1 MKNLISTEIM
11 LFFNVSQ
18 HYYKSQCFTFMLL
31 TFKQLCYS
39 KAVCVSIFKLPSIL
53 ASSHTAVERE
63 WQERRCLAAHSCEA
77 VREHLP
83 AGEVCVG
90 IG

>member
-31 TFKQLCYS
+31 TFKQLCYN
-39 KAVCVSIFKLPSIL
+39 KAICVSIFKLPST
-53 ASSHTAVERE
+53 SHHLIEQLRESDKKGAVLQLTAV
-63 WQERRCLAAHSCEA
+63 RR
-77 VREHLP
+77 
-83 AGEVCVG
+83 
-90 IG
+90 